1 MILFVHIFCILW
13 IGYYLVSKHPFKKA
27 LFLLLPI
34 KLLAV
39 PVYYLF
45 YQKLYQDFYHFDAGK
60 YFKDAIIL
68 KHFLIQHTD
77 IFLRY
82 LTGTSEYSDYP
93 VILQY
98 LKDTF
103 NWDDGFRTRWIYND
117 NKLVILINIILSF
130 VSHENYFVHACWFC
144 FGSWLGLI
152 YIQQF
157 LHRLYPTSYLNH
169 PFILYVASLFPFL
182 WFYTGA
188 VLKEPLL
195 ILLTALMKK
204 GVLCMHQRN
213 YIQRI
218 KGGIF
223 FLISLLLIRIPSM
236 SILAGTWVITF
247 ICKRYIQNKYI
258 SALRILI
265 IPVSLFVACT
275 FMLVHPFKDFLTAK
289 RTPYLDM
296 QQGGIFLRS
305 PFLEDEIRIAYL
317 PEILDSIPGTDSV
330 RVTRPV
336 SYEFH
341 TPNPALIHKKGI
353 IDTSMSF
360 KCIDVV
366 RPARSTFYL
375 PEAVDVSSSVKAIFS
390 HLYHFLLP
398 VHFSTLQEKIYAA
411 ENIFLLFSIF
421 IILFYAKENRPLIY
435 VWGFLFFILLSAYS
449 YPNLGTLAR
458 YRSVWFPEILMGA
471 AGIMFGW
478 IKKKPDL
485 F

>member
-1 MILFVHIFCILW
+1 
-13 IGYYLVSKHPFKKA
+13 
-27 LFLLLPI
+27 
-34 KLLAV
+34 
-39 PVYYLF
+39 
-45 YQKLYQDFYHFDAGK
+45 
-60 YFKDAIIL
+60 
-68 KHFLIQHTD
+68 
-77 IFLRY
+77 
-82 LTGTSEYSDYP
+82 
-93 VILQY
+93 
-98 LKDTF
+98 
-103 NWDDGFRTRWIYND
+103 
-117 NKLVILINIILSF
+117 
-130 VSHENYFVHACWFC
+130 
-144 FGSWLGLI
+144 
-152 YIQQF
+152 
-157 LHRLYPTSYLNH
+157 
-169 PFILYVASLFPFL
+169 
-182 WFYTGA
+182 
-188 VLKEPLL
+188 
-195 ILLTALMKK
+195 
-204 GVLCMHQRN
+204 
-213 YIQRI
+213 
-218 KGGIF
+218 
-223 FLISLLLIRIPSM
+223 
-236 SILAGTWVITF
+236 
-247 ICKRYIQNKYI
+247 
-258 SALRILI
+258 
-265 IPVSLFVACT
+265 
-275 FMLVHPFKDFLTAK
+275 
-289 RTPYLDM
+289 M

-341 TPNPALIHKKGI
+341 TPNPALINKKGI

-421 IILFYAKENRPLIY
+421 ITLFYAKENRPLIY

-458 YRSVWFPEILMGA
+458 YRSVWLPEILMGA
-471 AGIMFGW
+471 AGIILGW